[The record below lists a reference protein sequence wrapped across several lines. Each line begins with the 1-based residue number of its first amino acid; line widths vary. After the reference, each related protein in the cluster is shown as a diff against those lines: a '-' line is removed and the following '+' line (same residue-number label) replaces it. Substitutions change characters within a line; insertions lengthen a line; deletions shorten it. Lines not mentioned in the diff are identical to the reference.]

1 MDSPIAYAKWIAAQP
16 CFDGLHDPNKKTALI
31 EPYHDPVGYPTIGY
45 GHLLS
50 RTAWDRLEKYLPIT
64 VEKAEHLLEADL
76 AKAYRVVRRL
86 CPVTLTDYQAGALI
100 DFTFNC
106 GGGNLEIST
115 LRRCVNRGDMERAA
129 DQFSRWVFAK
139 GVKLPGLV
147 KRRAIESQMFRGMI
161 Q

>member
-1 MDSPIAYAKWIAAQP
+1 MNTPLEFAKWIVMQP
-16 CFDGLHDPNKKTALI
+16 SFDGLHDPDKKTALI

-50 RTAWDRLEKYLPIT
+50 RVAWEPLAKYPAVT
-64 VEKAEHLLEADL
+64 TEEAERLLEVDL
-76 AKAYRVVRRL
+76 MKSFRAVRRL
-86 CPVTLTDYQAGALI
+86 CPVEMTAYQAGALI

-106 GGGNLEIST
+106 GGGNLEISM
-115 LRRCVNRGDMERAA
+115 LRRCVNRGDMDSAA
-129 DQFSRWVFAK
+129 EQFGRWIYAK

-147 KRRAIESQMFRGMI
+147 KRRAVESQMFRGMI